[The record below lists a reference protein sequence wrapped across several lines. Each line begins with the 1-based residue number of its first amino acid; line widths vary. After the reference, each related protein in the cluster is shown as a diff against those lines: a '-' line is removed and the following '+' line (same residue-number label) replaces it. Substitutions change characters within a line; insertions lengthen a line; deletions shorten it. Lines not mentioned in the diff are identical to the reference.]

1 MSNIF
6 MTAQEVAEEL
16 NISKSQGYKVIRM
29 LNKELNA
36 KNIITFSGLVS
47 RQYFIERTNYPR
59 IREERN

>member
-6 MTAQEVAEEL
+6 MTAQEVADEL

-36 KNIITFSGLVS
+36 KNIITFSGHVS
-47 RQYFIERTNYPR
+47 RQYFIERTSYPR
-59 IREERN
+59 IGEERN